1 MCFFVDMSSMCAD
14 VATHINSKKEVM
26 MKTVVQSMI
35 LVVFMVLLWG
45 CSPKAVVP
53 SAESTPNLTPE
64 QMQGFIESAYAESAP
79 DEEKELTGWRDTE
92 EGRVLY
98 FNRLSREYGWISL
111 TMTLFKVDTPQ
122 GTGYI
127 YHKIKSPGWEDH
139 NTGKW
144 KNVE

>member
-1 MCFFVDMSSMCAD
+1 MCAD
-14 VATHINSKKEVM
+14 VATHINSKKGVM

-45 CSPKAVVP
+45 CSLKAGVP
-53 SAESTPNLTPE
+53 SAESTPNWTPE
-64 QMQGFIESAYAESAP
+64 QMHSIIESAYAESAYA
-79 DEEKELTGWRDTE
+79 DDEKELTGWRDTE
-92 EGRVLY
+92 EGRILY
-98 FNRLSREYGWISL
+98 FNRLTGNGWITL

-127 YHKIKSPGWEDH
+127 YKYTGYETGDK
-139 NTGKW
+139 GKW